1 MNGNFKYWAEYE
13 TENGEGKARKLL
25 TEQKIKQNLDV
36 NIKPVVDFMEKHMV
50 LPSGSPESQL
60 IKSKHFYIF
69 FSRCTLFIHS
79 VINLLWYVIFYIF
92 CFANQ

>member
-69 FSRCTLFIHS
+69 FSRCTLFIH
-79 VINLLWYVIFYIF
+79 IL
-92 CFANQ
+92 